1 MILAWVLLGR
11 RLPGWPCSQVRRVVA
26 EGYLVG
32 VLCSV
37 VQVPVLGDLIDEHEE
52 DEAEH
57 DALPEGGGEHVE
69 GLVVDPVELLQAL
82 QVIDPTRTVSD
93 SPQAQVV
100 HMAQHGPAVLERDS
114 LTLLLVLD
122 KFILEIGLSDVV
134 CVPDGLTGLLEVAL
148 ENIQLIAHL

>member
-1 MILAWVLLGR
+1 MILAVIGKEIVAWL
-11 RLPGWPCSQVRRVVA
+11 CSQVRRVVA

-32 VLCSV
+32 VLGSV
-37 VQVPVLGDLIDEHEE
+37 VEVLVLGQLVDGHEE

-82 QVIDPTRTVSD
+82 QVICLAGSVSD
-93 SPQAQVV
+93 CPQAQVV
-100 HMAQHGPAVLERDS
+100 HMAQYGPVVLEWDP
-114 LTLLLVLD
+114 LTL
-122 KFILEIGLSDVV
+122 ILELDEFIFEICLGDVV
-134 CVPDGLTGLLEVAL
+134 CVPDGLAGLLEVAL